1 VAISSQAIH
10 EALTAFGL
18 DPADSGTYRAVRR
31 LSDQDGERA
40 GKRVD
45 IEFDVR
51 EVLRPKEIRLFDY
64 QQEIVEKLVGLPSS
78 DGVGLV
84 SLPTGAGK
92 TRTAIA
98 ACLEMQRR
106 GVRNHVIWMAPSREL
121 CAQARSALHSVWD
134 SAPLGHP
141 VTLDGLQGSVRDRAT
156 WRVGTIQAAVAM
168 AERLE
173 ALGKETVLVFDEAH
187 QATAPTYRRVVRRL
201 RRSGAVIIGL
211 SATPGRYTDKETRE
225 LSELFEGRLITPR
238 CLGSDPI
245 RSLRER
251 GVLAAVQREA
261 LATPGDQS
269 PIRKV
274 ERLAERIM
282 ELRCCP
288 GLAFVARTLDAYV
301 VAALLARRGVRA
313 EVVSHEQSAE
323 LRAEKLS
330 RLRRNQLDWIVNV
343 EVLATGIDIPTLR
356 AVALLTEIG
365 SPILYEQILGRI
377 SRGVAVGGQ
386 ERTLVL
392 DAFDHFKTHG
402 DASSYSRFLPIA
414 W

>member
-1 VAISSQAIH
+1 VAISSRAIH
-10 EALTAFGL
+10 DAFAAFGL
-18 DPADSGTYRAVRR
+18 DPADSGIYRSIRK
-31 LSDQDGERA
+31 LSDRDGEWA
-40 GKRVD
+40 SERVD
-45 IEFDVR
+45 VELDVR
-51 EVLRPKEIRLFDY
+51 EVLRPKQIRLFDY
-64 QQEIVEKLVGLPSS
+64 QQEVVDTLVKLPAT

-98 ACLEMQRR
+98 ACLELQRLS
-106 GVRNHVIWMAPSREL
+106 VRSHILWMAPSREL
-121 CAQARSALHSVWD
+121 CAQARAALHAVWN
-134 SAPLGHP
+134 SAPLDYP
-141 VTLDGLQGSVRDRAT
+141 ITVDGLQSSVRDRAT
-156 WRVGTIQAAVAM
+156 WRFGTIQAAVAM

-173 ALGKETVLVFDEAH
+173 VVGAETVLVFDEAH

-201 RRSGAVIIGL
+201 RRAGAAVIGL
-211 SATPGRYTDKETRE
+211 SATPGRYTDKETHE
-225 LSELFEGRLITPR
+225 LADLFEGRLITPR

-251 GVLAAVQREA
+251 GVLAAVEREA
-261 LATPGDQS
+261 LVPPGEHTPVTT
-269 PIRKV
+269 V
-274 ERLAERIM
+274 ERLAERIL
-282 ELRCCP
+282 ELQCCP

-313 EVVSHEQSAE
+313 EVVSHDQSAE

-330 RLRRNQLDWIVNV
+330 LLRRNQLDWIVNV
-343 EVLATGIDIPTLR
+343 EVLATGIDIPTLK
-356 AVALLTEIG
+356 AVALLTQIG

-392 DAFDHFKTHG
+392 DAFDHYQIHG